1 MPLQIDFCNRFHR
14 EKRGFLLGSYRE
26 VIRHSHAFPTFGF
39 GMIGRIPVAM
49 NTVALVFLIST
60 VRDSF
65 LLAGVASSIY
75 TLCGAIVG
83 PRIGRRA
90 DRIGARPVLLPI
102 TFINASSIFAIV
114 YFSSRSIPLLL
125 IFSALSGAT
134 MPSFGSYTRTRW
146 SRSLKDK
153 RELEVALSL
162 ESVADETA
170 FVIGPA
176 LAGFLFSIYG
186 PNSPLLAGLF
196 FTLTGGI
203 GLALT
208 SFDHHRDEIHEGIH
222 GGLLRIKY
230 VKSLLASLVA
240 LGLLFGSNFVVIL
253 AVAKENGRAADGGL
267 WVGLYPIGSLV
278 AGLVYGF
285 IHWKSSSALRYTI
298 ALAFMTLSTSAILFF
313 QDIETIVFFIILSGI
328 GIAPALI
335 AANAHL
341 KGLVPLRRLNEAF
354 ALLGASLQI
363 GITLGSALSGALVD
377 RFGGWKGFYFMAGA
391 TLLATLLS
399 AIGIKS
405 GNNDDVSA
413 TAVKE

>member
-1 MPLQIDFCNRFHR
+1 M
-14 EKRGFLLGSYRE
+14 
-26 VIRHSHAFPTFGF
+26 V
-39 GMIGRIPVAM
+39 GRIPVAM

-65 LLAGVASSIY
+65 LLAGIASSLY
-75 TLCGAIVG
+75 TLCGAIMG

-90 DRIGARPVLLPI
+90 DRMGTRPVLLPI
-102 TFINASSIFAIV
+102 TFINISSILAIV

-125 IFSALSGAT
+125 LFSALAGAS

-146 SRSLKDK
+146 SRSIEDK
-153 RELEVALSL
+153 RELGVALSL

-176 LAGFLFSIYG
+176 LAGFLFALYG
-186 PNSPLLAGLF
+186 PDSPLLAGLL

-203 GLALT
+203 GLAIT
-208 SFDHHRDEIHEGIH
+208 SFDHHRSEVHEEIH
-222 GGLLRIKY
+222 GGLLSIKY

-253 AVAKENGRAADGGL
+253 AVAKESGRAADGGL
-267 WVGLYPIGSLV
+267 WVGLYPIGSLI

-285 IHWKSSSALRYTI
+285 IHWKSRSSLRYTL
-298 ALAFMTLSTSAILFF
+298 ALAFMTFSTSAILFF
-313 QDIETIVFFIILSGI
+313 QDIDTIAFFIVLSGI
-328 GIAPALI
+328 GIAPTLI
-335 AANAHL
+335 AANEQL
-341 KGLVPLRRLNEAF
+341 KELVPLRRLNEAF
-354 ALLGASLQI
+354 SLLGASLQI

-377 RFGGWKGFYFMAGA
+377 RFGGWKGFYFMTAA

-405 GNNDDVSA
+405 GSNDDVS
-413 TAVKE
+413 TTEMKE

>member
-1 MPLQIDFCNRFHR
+1 M
-14 EKRGFLLGSYRE
+14 
-26 VIRHSHAFPTFGF
+26 V
-39 GMIGRIPVAM
+39 GRIPVAM

-65 LLAGVASSIY
+65 LLAGIASSIY

-90 DRIGARPVLLPI
+90 DRVGTRPVLLPI
-102 TFINASSIFAIV
+102 TFINISSILAIV

-125 IFSALSGAT
+125 IFSALAGAS

-146 SRSLKDK
+146 SRSIEDK
-153 RELEVALSL
+153 RELGVALSL

-176 LAGFLFSIYG
+176 LAGFLFALYG
-186 PNSPLLAGLF
+186 PDSPLLAGLL
-196 FTLTGGI
+196 FTLAGGI
-203 GLALT
+203 GLAIT
-208 SFDHHRDEIHEGIH
+208 SFDHHRSEVHEEIH
-222 GGLLRIKY
+222 GGLLKITY

-285 IHWKSSSALRYTI
+285 IHWKSRSALRYTL

-313 QDIETIVFFIILSGI
+313 QDIDTIAFFIILSGI
-328 GIAPALI
+328 GIAPTLI
-335 AANAHL
+335 AANEQL
-341 KGLVPLRRLNEAF
+341 KELVPLRRLNEAF
-354 ALLGASLQI
+354 SLLGASLQI

-377 RFGGWKGFYFMAGA
+377 RFGGWKGFYFMTAA

-405 GNNDDVSA
+405 GSNDDAS
-413 TAVKE
+413 TIEMKE

>member
-1 MPLQIDFCNRFHR
+1 M
-14 EKRGFLLGSYRE
+14 
-26 VIRHSHAFPTFGF
+26 V
-39 GMIGRIPVAM
+39 GRIPVAM

-65 LLAGVASSIY
+65 LLAGIASSIY

-90 DRIGARPVLLPI
+90 DRIGTRPVLLPI
-102 TFINASSIFAIV
+102 TFINISSILAIV

-125 IFSALSGAT
+125 IFSALAGAS

-146 SRSLKDK
+146 SRSIEDK
-153 RELEVALSL
+153 RELGVALSL

-176 LAGFLFSIYG
+176 LAGFLFALYG
-186 PNSPLLAGLF
+186 PDSPLLAGLL
-196 FTLTGGI
+196 FTLAGGI
-203 GLALT
+203 GLAIT
-208 SFDHHRDEIHEGIH
+208 SFDHHRSEVHEEIH
-222 GGLLRIKY
+222 GGLLKITY

-285 IHWKSSSALRYTI
+285 TNWKSRSALRYTL

-313 QDIETIVFFIILSGI
+313 QDIDTIAFFIILSGI
-328 GIAPALI
+328 GIAPTLI
-335 AANAHL
+335 AANEQL
-341 KGLVPLRRLNEAF
+341 KELVPLRRLNEAF
-354 ALLGASLQI
+354 SLLGASLQI

-377 RFGGWKGFYFMAGA
+377 RFGGWKGFYFMTAA

-405 GNNDDVSA
+405 GSNDDAS
-413 TAVKE
+413 TIEMKE

>member
-1 MPLQIDFCNRFHR
+1 M
-14 EKRGFLLGSYRE
+14 
-26 VIRHSHAFPTFGF
+26 V
-39 GMIGRIPVAM
+39 GRIPVAM

-65 LLAGVASSIY
+65 LLAGIASSIY

-90 DRIGARPVLLPI
+90 DRIGTRPVLLPI
-102 TFINASSIFAIV
+102 TFINISSILAIV

-125 IFSALSGAT
+125 IFSALAGAS

-146 SRSLKDK
+146 SRSIEDK
-153 RELEVALSL
+153 RELGVALSL

-176 LAGFLFSIYG
+176 LAGFLFALYG
-186 PNSPLLAGLF
+186 PDSPLLAGLL
-196 FTLTGGI
+196 FTLAGGI
-203 GLALT
+203 GLAIT
-208 SFDHHRDEIHEGIH
+208 SFDHHRSEVHEEIH
-222 GGLLRIKY
+222 GGLLKITY

-285 IHWKSSSALRYTI
+285 INWKSRSALRYTL

-313 QDIETIVFFIILSGI
+313 QDIDTIAFFIILSGI
-328 GIAPALI
+328 GIAPTLI
-335 AANAHL
+335 AANEQL
-341 KGLVPLRRLNEAF
+341 KELVPLRRLNEAF
-354 ALLGASLQI
+354 SLLGASLQI

-377 RFGGWKGFYFMAGA
+377 RFGGWKGFYFMTAA

-405 GNNDDVSA
+405 GSNDDAS
-413 TAVKE
+413 TIEMKE

>member
-1 MPLQIDFCNRFHR
+1 
-14 EKRGFLLGSYRE
+14 
-26 VIRHSHAFPTFGF
+26 
-39 GMIGRIPVAM
+39 MIGRIPVAM

-90 DRIGARPVLLPI
+90 DRSGARSVLLPI
-102 TFINASSIFAIV
+102 TFLNATSIIAIV
-114 YFSSRSIPLLL
+114 YFSSRSVSLLL
-125 IFSALSGAT
+125 AFSALAGAT

-146 SRSLKDK
+146 SRTLVDK
-153 RELEVALSL
+153 RELGVALSL

-186 PNSPLLAGLF
+186 PDSPLLAGLI
-196 FTLTGGI
+196 FTITGGI
-203 GLALT
+203 GLAIT
-208 SFDHHRDEIHEGIH
+208 SFDHQRSSEVTEVH
-222 GGLLRIKY
+222 GGLLRIPY

-253 AVAKENGRAADGGL
+253 AVAKENGRAAEGGL
-267 WVGLYPIGSLV
+267 WVGLYPIGSAL

-285 IHWKSSSALRYTI
+285 IHWKSRSALRYTL

-313 QDIETIVFFIILSGI
+313 QDIETIAFFIILSGI

-335 AANAHL
+335 AANAQL
-341 KGLVPLRRLNEAF
+341 KELVPLRRLNEAF
-354 ALLGASLQI
+354 SLLGASIQI

-377 RFGGWKGFYFMAGA
+377 RFGGWKGFYFMTAA

-399 AIGIKS
+399 AIGINS
-405 GNNDDVSA
+405 GSDADTSA
-413 TAVKE
+413 PQMKE

>member
-1 MPLQIDFCNRFHR
+1 M
-14 EKRGFLLGSYRE
+14 
-26 VIRHSHAFPTFGF
+26 V
-39 GMIGRIPVAM
+39 GRIPVAM

-65 LLAGVASSIY
+65 LLAGIASSIY

-90 DRIGARPVLLPI
+90 DRIGTRPVLLPI
-102 TFINASSIFAIV
+102 TFINISSILAIV

-125 IFSALSGAT
+125 IFSALAGAS

-146 SRSLKDK
+146 SRSIEDK
-153 RELEVALSL
+153 RELGVALSL

-176 LAGFLFSIYG
+176 LAGFLFALYG
-186 PNSPLLAGLF
+186 PDSPLLAGLL
-196 FTLTGGI
+196 FTLAGGI
-203 GLALT
+203 GLAIT
-208 SFDHHRDEIHEGIH
+208 SFDHHRSAVHEEIH
-222 GGLLRIKY
+222 GGLLKITY

-285 IHWKSSSALRYTI
+285 IHWKSRSALRYTL

-313 QDIETIVFFIILSGI
+313 QDIDTIAFFIILSGI
-328 GIAPALI
+328 GIAPTLI
-335 AANAHL
+335 AANEQL
-341 KGLVPLRRLNEAF
+341 KELVPLRRLNEAF
-354 ALLGASLQI
+354 SLLGASLQI

-377 RFGGWKGFYFMAGA
+377 RFGGWKGFYFMTAA

-405 GNNDDVSA
+405 GSNDDAS
-413 TAVKE
+413 TIEMKE

>member
-1 MPLQIDFCNRFHR
+1 M
-14 EKRGFLLGSYRE
+14 
-26 VIRHSHAFPTFGF
+26 V
-39 GMIGRIPVAM
+39 GRIPVAM

-65 LLAGVASSIY
+65 LLAGIASSIY

-90 DRIGARPVLLPI
+90 DRIGTRPVLLPI
-102 TFINASSIFAIV
+102 TFINISSILAIV

-125 IFSALSGAT
+125 IFSALAGAS

-146 SRSLKDK
+146 SRSIEDK
-153 RELEVALSL
+153 RELGVALSL

-176 LAGFLFSIYG
+176 LAGFLFALYG
-186 PNSPLLAGLF
+186 PDSPLLAGLL
-196 FTLTGGI
+196 FTLAGGI
-203 GLALT
+203 GLAIT
-208 SFDHHRDEIHEGIH
+208 SFDHHRIEVHEEIH
-222 GGLLRIKY
+222 GGLLKITY

-285 IHWKSSSALRYTI
+285 IHWKSRSALRYTL

-313 QDIETIVFFIILSGI
+313 QDIDTIAFFIILSGI
-328 GIAPALI
+328 GIAPTLI
-335 AANAHL
+335 AANEQL
-341 KGLVPLRRLNEAF
+341 KELVPLRRLNEAF
-354 ALLGASLQI
+354 SLLGASLQI

-377 RFGGWKGFYFMAGA
+377 RFGGWKGFYFMTAA

-405 GNNDDVSA
+405 GSYDDAS
-413 TAVKE
+413 TIEMKE

>member
-1 MPLQIDFCNRFHR
+1 
-14 EKRGFLLGSYRE
+14 
-26 VIRHSHAFPTFGF
+26 
-39 GMIGRIPVAM
+39 MIGRIPVAM

-65 LLAGVASSIY
+65 LLAGIASSMY
-75 TLCGAIVG
+75 TLCGAIMG

-102 TFINASSIFAIV
+102 TFINASSILAIV

-125 IFSALSGAT
+125 IFSALAGAT

-146 SRSLKDK
+146 SRSLGDK
-153 RELEVALSL
+153 RELGVALSL

-186 PNSPLLAGLF
+186 PNSPLLAGLI
-196 FTLTGGI
+196 FTITGGI
-203 GLALT
+203 GLAIT
-208 SFDHHRDEIHEGIH
+208 SLDHHRTDREEEIH
-222 GGLLRIKY
+222 GGLLRIPY
-230 VKSLLASLVA
+230 VKSLLSSLIA

-267 WVGLYPIGSLV
+267 WVGLYPIGSAI
-278 AGLVYGF
+278 AGLIYGF
-285 IHWKSSSALRYTI
+285 IHWKSRSAVRYTV
-298 ALAFMTLSTSAILFF
+298 ALGFMTLSTSAILFF
-313 QDIETIVFFIILSGI
+313 QDIETIALFIILSGI

-335 AANAHL
+335 AANAQL
-341 KGLVPLRRLNEAF
+341 KELVPLHRLNEAF
-354 ALLGASLQI
+354 SLLGASLQI

-377 RFGGWKGFYFMAGA
+377 RFGGWKGFYFMTGA

-399 AIGIKS
+399 AIGLKS
-405 GNNDDVSA
+405 GKTNDS
-413 TAVKE
+413 TTIKVKE

>member
-1 MPLQIDFCNRFHR
+1 M
-14 EKRGFLLGSYRE
+14 
-26 VIRHSHAFPTFGF
+26 V
-39 GMIGRIPVAM
+39 GRIPVAM

-65 LLAGVASSIY
+65 LLAGIASSIY

-90 DRIGARPVLLPI
+90 DRIGTRPVLLPI
-102 TFINASSIFAIV
+102 TFINISSILAIV

-125 IFSALSGAT
+125 IFSALAGAS

-146 SRSLKDK
+146 SRSIEDK
-153 RELEVALSL
+153 RELGVALSL

-176 LAGFLFSIYG
+176 LAGFLFALYG
-186 PNSPLLAGLF
+186 PDSPLLAGLL
-196 FTLTGGI
+196 FTLAGGI
-203 GLALT
+203 GLAIT
-208 SFDHHRDEIHEGIH
+208 SFDQLRSEVHEEIH
-222 GGLLRIKY
+222 GGLLKITY

-267 WVGLYPIGSLV
+267 WVGLYPIGSLI

-285 IHWKSSSALRYTI
+285 IHWKSRSALRYTF

-313 QDIETIVFFIILSGI
+313 QDIDTIAFFIILSGI
-328 GIAPALI
+328 GIAPTLI
-335 AANAHL
+335 AANEQL
-341 KGLVPLRRLNEAF
+341 KELVPLGRLNEAF
-354 ALLGASLQI
+354 SLLGASLQI

-377 RFGGWKGFYFMAGA
+377 RFGGWKGFYFMTAA

-405 GNNDDVSA
+405 GSHDDAS
-413 TAVKE
+413 TSEMKE

>member
-1 MPLQIDFCNRFHR
+1 M
-14 EKRGFLLGSYRE
+14 
-26 VIRHSHAFPTFGF
+26 V
-39 GMIGRIPVAM
+39 GRIPVAM

-65 LLAGVASSIY
+65 LLAGIASSIY

-90 DRIGARPVLLPI
+90 DRIGTRPVLLPI
-102 TFINASSIFAIV
+102 TFINISSILAIV

-125 IFSALSGAT
+125 IFSALAGAS

-146 SRSLKDK
+146 SRSIEDK
-153 RELEVALSL
+153 RELGVALSL

-176 LAGFLFSIYG
+176 LAGFLFALYG
-186 PNSPLLAGLF
+186 PDSPLLAGLL
-196 FTLTGGI
+196 FTLAGGI
-203 GLALT
+203 GLAIT
-208 SFDHHRDEIHEGIH
+208 SFDQLRSEVHEEIH
-222 GGLLRIKY
+222 GGLLKITY

-285 IHWKSSSALRYTI
+285 IHWKSRSALRYTL

-313 QDIETIVFFIILSGI
+313 QDIDTIAFFIILSGI
-328 GIAPALI
+328 GIAPTLI
-335 AANAHL
+335 AANEQL
-341 KGLVPLRRLNEAF
+341 KELVPLGRLNEAF
-354 ALLGASLQI
+354 SLLGASLQI

-377 RFGGWKGFYFMAGA
+377 RFGGWKGFYFMTAA

-405 GNNDDVSA
+405 GSHDDAS
-413 TAVKE
+413 TSEMKE

>member
-313 QDIETIVFFIILSGI
+313 QDIETIAFFIILSGI

>member
-1 MPLQIDFCNRFHR
+1 
-14 EKRGFLLGSYRE
+14 
-26 VIRHSHAFPTFGF
+26 
-39 GMIGRIPVAM
+39 MIGRIPVAM

-65 LLAGVASSIY
+65 LLAGIASSMY

-90 DRIGARPVLLPI
+90 DRIGARAVLLPI
-102 TFINASSIFAIV
+102 TFINASSILAIV

-125 IFSALSGAT
+125 IFSALAGAT

-146 SRSLKDK
+146 SRTLEDK
-153 RELEVALSL
+153 RELGVALSL

-186 PNSPLLAGLF
+186 PDSPLLAGLI
-196 FTLTGGI
+196 FTITGGI
-203 GLALT
+203 GLAIT
-208 SFDHHRDEIHEGIH
+208 SFDHHRTNETEEIH
-222 GGLLRIKY
+222 GGLFRIPY

-267 WVGLYPIGSLV
+267 WVGLYPIGSAI

-285 IHWKSSSALRYTI
+285 IHWKSRSAVRYTM
-298 ALAFMTLSTSAILFF
+298 ALAFMTFSTSAILFF
-313 QDIETIVFFIILSGI
+313 QDIETIAFFIILSGI

-335 AANAHL
+335 AANAQL
-341 KGLVPLRRLNEAF
+341 KELVPLRRLNEAF
-354 ALLGASLQI
+354 SLLGASLQI
-363 GITLGSALSGALVD
+363 GITLGSSLSGALVD
-377 RFGGWKGFYFMAGA
+377 RFGGWKGFYFMTGA

-399 AIGIKS
+399 SIGIKS
-405 GNNDDVSA
+405 GRTNDSN
-413 TAVKE
+413 AVKVKE

>member
-1 MPLQIDFCNRFHR
+1 M
-14 EKRGFLLGSYRE
+14 
-26 VIRHSHAFPTFGF
+26 V
-39 GMIGRIPVAM
+39 GRIPVAM

-65 LLAGVASSIY
+65 LLAGIASSLY
-75 TLCGAIVG
+75 TLCGAIMG

-90 DRIGARPVLLPI
+90 DRLGTRPVLLPI
-102 TFINASSIFAIV
+102 TFINISSILAIV

-125 IFSALSGAT
+125 IFSALAGAS

-146 SRSLKDK
+146 SRSIEDK
-153 RELEVALSL
+153 RELGVALSL

-176 LAGFLFSIYG
+176 LAGFLFALYG
-186 PNSPLLAGLF
+186 PDSPLLAGLL

-203 GLALT
+203 GLAIT
-208 SFDHHRDEIHEGIH
+208 SFDHHRSEVHEEIH
-222 GGLLRIKY
+222 GGLLSIKY

-253 AVAKENGRAADGGL
+253 AVAKESGRAADGGL

-285 IHWKSSSALRYTI
+285 IHWKSRSSLRYTL
-298 ALAFMTLSTSAILFF
+298 ALAFMTFSTSAILFF
-313 QDIETIVFFIILSGI
+313 QDIDTIVFFIILSGI
-328 GIAPALI
+328 GIAPTLI
-335 AANAHL
+335 AANEQL
-341 KGLVPLRRLNEAF
+341 KELVPLRRLNEAF
-354 ALLGASLQI
+354 SLLGASLQI

-377 RFGGWKGFYFMAGA
+377 RFGGWKGFYFMTAA

-405 GNNDDVSA
+405 GSNDDVS
-413 TAVKE
+413 TTEMKE

>member
-1 MPLQIDFCNRFHR
+1 M
-14 EKRGFLLGSYRE
+14 
-26 VIRHSHAFPTFGF
+26 V
-39 GMIGRIPVAM
+39 GRIPVAM

-65 LLAGVASSIY
+65 LLAGIASSIY

-90 DRIGARPVLLPI
+90 DRIGTRPVLLPI
-102 TFINASSIFAIV
+102 TFINISSILAIV

-125 IFSALSGAT
+125 IFSALAGAS

-146 SRSLKDK
+146 SRSIEDK
-153 RELEVALSL
+153 RELGVALSL

-176 LAGFLFSIYG
+176 LAGFLFALYG
-186 PNSPLLAGLF
+186 PDSPLLAGLL
-196 FTLTGGI
+196 FTLAGGI
-203 GLALT
+203 GLAIT
-208 SFDHHRDEIHEGIH
+208 SFDHHQNHAQEEIH
-222 GGLLRIKY
+222 GGLLKITY

-267 WVGLYPIGSLV
+267 WVGLYPIGSLI

-285 IHWKSSSALRYTI
+285 IRWKSRSALRYTF

-313 QDIETIVFFIILSGI
+313 QDIDTIAFFIILSGI
-328 GIAPALI
+328 GIAPTLI
-335 AANAHL
+335 AANEQL
-341 KGLVPLRRLNEAF
+341 KELVPLRRLNEAF
-354 ALLGASLQI
+354 SLLGASLQI

-377 RFGGWKGFYFMAGA
+377 RFGGWKGFYFMTAA
-391 TLLATLLS
+391 TLLATILS
-399 AIGIKS
+399 AFGIRS
-405 GNNDDVSA
+405 GSNDDSS
-413 TAVKE
+413 TIEMKE

>member
-1 MPLQIDFCNRFHR
+1 M
-14 EKRGFLLGSYRE
+14 
-26 VIRHSHAFPTFGF
+26 V
-39 GMIGRIPVAM
+39 GRIPVAM

-65 LLAGVASSIY
+65 LLAGIASSIY

-90 DRIGARPVLLPI
+90 DRVGTRPVLLPI
-102 TFINASSIFAIV
+102 TFINISSILAIV

-125 IFSALSGAT
+125 IFSALAGAS

-146 SRSLKDK
+146 SRSIEDK
-153 RELEVALSL
+153 RELGVALSL

-176 LAGFLFSIYG
+176 LAGFLFALYG
-186 PNSPLLAGLF
+186 PDSPLLAGLL
-196 FTLTGGI
+196 FTLAGGI
-203 GLALT
+203 GLAIT
-208 SFDHHRDEIHEGIH
+208 SFDHHRSEVHEEIH
-222 GGLLRIKY
+222 GGLLKITY

-285 IHWKSSSALRYTI
+285 INWKSRSALRYTL

-313 QDIETIVFFIILSGI
+313 QDIDTIAFFIILSGI
-328 GIAPALI
+328 GIAPTLI
-335 AANAHL
+335 AANEQL
-341 KGLVPLRRLNEAF
+341 KELVPLRRLNEAF
-354 ALLGASLQI
+354 SLLGASLQI

-377 RFGGWKGFYFMAGA
+377 RFGGWKGFYFMTAA

-405 GNNDDVSA
+405 GSNDDAS
-413 TAVKE
+413 TIEMKE

>member
-1 MPLQIDFCNRFHR
+1 M
-14 EKRGFLLGSYRE
+14 
-26 VIRHSHAFPTFGF
+26 V
-39 GMIGRIPVAM
+39 GRIPVAM

-65 LLAGVASSIY
+65 LLAGIASSIY

-90 DRIGARPVLLPI
+90 DRIGTRPVLLPI
-102 TFINASSIFAIV
+102 TFINISSILAIV

-125 IFSALSGAT
+125 IFSALAGAS

-146 SRSLKDK
+146 SRSIEDK
-153 RELEVALSL
+153 RELGVALSL

-176 LAGFLFSIYG
+176 LAGFLFALYG
-186 PNSPLLAGLF
+186 PDSPLLAGLL
-196 FTLTGGI
+196 FTLAGGI
-203 GLALT
+203 GLAIT
-208 SFDHHRDEIHEGIH
+208 SFDHHRSEVHEEIH
-222 GGLLRIKY
+222 GGLLKITY

-285 IHWKSSSALRYTI
+285 IHWKSRSALRYTL
-298 ALAFMTLSTSAILFF
+298 ALAFMTLSTSAILLF
-313 QDIETIVFFIILSGI
+313 QDIDTIAFFIILSGI
-328 GIAPALI
+328 GIAPTLI
-335 AANAHL
+335 AANEQL
-341 KGLVPLRRLNEAF
+341 KELVPLRRLNEAF
-354 ALLGASLQI
+354 SLLGASLQI

-377 RFGGWKGFYFMAGA
+377 RFGGWKGFYFMTAA

-405 GNNDDVSA
+405 GSNDDAS
-413 TAVKE
+413 TIEMKE

>member
-1 MPLQIDFCNRFHR
+1 M
-14 EKRGFLLGSYRE
+14 
-26 VIRHSHAFPTFGF
+26 V
-39 GMIGRIPVAM
+39 GRIPVAM

-65 LLAGVASSIY
+65 LLAGIASSIY

-90 DRIGARPVLLPI
+90 DRIGTRPVLLPI
-102 TFINASSIFAIV
+102 TFINISSILAIV

-125 IFSALSGAT
+125 IFSALAGAS

-146 SRSLKDK
+146 SRSIEDK
-153 RELEVALSL
+153 RELGVALSL

-176 LAGFLFSIYG
+176 LAGFLFALYG
-186 PNSPLLAGLF
+186 PDSPLLAGLL
-196 FTLTGGI
+196 FTLAGGI
-203 GLALT
+203 GLAIT
-208 SFDHHRDEIHEGIH
+208 SFDHHRIEVHEEIH
-222 GGLLRIKY
+222 GGLLKITY

-285 IHWKSSSALRYTI
+285 INWKSRSALRYTL

-313 QDIETIVFFIILSGI
+313 QDIDTIAFFIILSGI
-328 GIAPALI
+328 GIAPTLI
-335 AANAHL
+335 AANEQL
-341 KGLVPLRRLNEAF
+341 KELVPLRRLNEAF
-354 ALLGASLQI
+354 SLLGASLQI

-377 RFGGWKGFYFMAGA
+377 RFGGWKGFYFMTAA

-405 GNNDDVSA
+405 GSNDDAS
-413 TAVKE
+413 TIEMKE

>member
-1 MPLQIDFCNRFHR
+1 M
-14 EKRGFLLGSYRE
+14 
-26 VIRHSHAFPTFGF
+26 V
-39 GMIGRIPVAM
+39 GRIPVAM

-65 LLAGVASSIY
+65 LLAGIASSIY

-90 DRIGARPVLLPI
+90 DRIGTRPVLLPI
-102 TFINASSIFAIV
+102 TFINISSILAIV

-125 IFSALSGAT
+125 IFSALAGAS

-146 SRSLKDK
+146 SRSIEDK
-153 RELEVALSL
+153 RELGVALSL

-176 LAGFLFSIYG
+176 LAGFLFALYG
-186 PNSPLLAGLF
+186 PDSPLLAGLL
-196 FTLTGGI
+196 FTLAGGI
-203 GLALT
+203 GLAIT
-208 SFDHHRDEIHEGIH
+208 SFDHHRSEVHEEIH
-222 GGLLRIKY
+222 GGLLKITY

-285 IHWKSSSALRYTI
+285 IHWKSRSALRYTL

-313 QDIETIVFFIILSGI
+313 QDIDTIAFFIILSGI
-328 GIAPALI
+328 GIAPTLI
-335 AANAHL
+335 AANEQL
-341 KGLVPLRRLNEAF
+341 KELVPLRRLNEAF
-354 ALLGASLQI
+354 SLLGASLQI

-377 RFGGWKGFYFMAGA
+377 RFGGWKGFYFMTAA

-405 GNNDDVSA
+405 GSYDDAS
-413 TAVKE
+413 TIEMKE

>member
-196 FTLTGGI
+196 FTLTRGI

-313 QDIETIVFFIILSGI
+313 QDIETIAFFIILSGI

>member
-1 MPLQIDFCNRFHR
+1 M
-14 EKRGFLLGSYRE
+14 
-26 VIRHSHAFPTFGF
+26 V
-39 GMIGRIPVAM
+39 GRIPVAM

-65 LLAGVASSIY
+65 LLAGIASSLY
-75 TLCGAIVG
+75 TLCGAIMG

-90 DRIGARPVLLPI
+90 DRLGTRPVLLPI
-102 TFINASSIFAIV
+102 TFINISSILAIV

-125 IFSALSGAT
+125 IFSALAGAS

-146 SRSLKDK
+146 SRSIEDK
-153 RELEVALSL
+153 RELGVALSL

-176 LAGFLFSIYG
+176 LAGFLFALYG
-186 PNSPLLAGLF
+186 PDSPLLAGLL

-203 GLALT
+203 GLAIT
-208 SFDHHRDEIHEGIH
+208 SFDHHRSEVHEEIH
-222 GGLLRIKY
+222 GGLLSIKY

-253 AVAKENGRAADGGL
+253 AVAKESGRAADGGL

-285 IHWKSSSALRYTI
+285 IHWKSRSSLRYTL
-298 ALAFMTLSTSAILFF
+298 ALAFMTFSTSAILFF
-313 QDIETIVFFIILSGI
+313 QDIDTIVFFIVLSGI
-328 GIAPALI
+328 GIAPTLI
-335 AANAHL
+335 AANEQL
-341 KGLVPLRRLNEAF
+341 KELVPLRRLNEAF
-354 ALLGASLQI
+354 SLLGASLQI

-377 RFGGWKGFYFMAGA
+377 RFGGWKGFYFMTAA

-405 GNNDDVSA
+405 GSNDDVS
-413 TAVKE
+413 TTEMKE